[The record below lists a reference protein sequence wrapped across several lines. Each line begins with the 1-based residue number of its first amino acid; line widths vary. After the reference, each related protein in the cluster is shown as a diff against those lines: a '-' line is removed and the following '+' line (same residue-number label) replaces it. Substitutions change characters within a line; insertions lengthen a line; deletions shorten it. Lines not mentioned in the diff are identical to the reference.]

1 MKIKLYSK
9 IVLILIF
16 LSSGSYAAINNS
28 IVAKIGD
35 KIITSLDIENEI
47 KTILVISKQDLNQTN
62 VERTKRFAVQSLI
75 RSSLKRGEIEKYN
88 ITLYNEADLNLYLK
102 NIANNLNLKK
112 KDLKNFFISNDLNY
126 EIFVEKY
133 KTELLWN
140 TLIFSLYKNQ
150 ITINSVELEREL
162 SKALEKNKNSDIK
175 SEEIRENIINKQ
187 KQDQLNLFS
196 RSHYSTLENT
206 VLVNFK

>member
-1 MKIKLYSK
+1 M
-9 IVLILIF
+9 
-16 LSSGSYAAINNS
+16 
-28 IVAKIGD
+28 
-35 KIITSLDIENEI
+35 
-47 KTILVISKQDLNQTN
+47 
-62 VERTKRFAVQSLI
+62 
-75 RSSLKRGEIEKYN
+75 
-88 ITLYNEADLNLYLK
+88 
-102 NIANNLNLKK
+102 
-112 KDLKNFFISNDLNY
+112 
-126 EIFVEKY
+126 
-133 KTELLWN
+133 WN

-187 KQDQLNLFS
+187 KQDKLNLFS

>member
-88 ITLYNEADLNLYLK
+88 ITLYNEADLK

-187 KQDQLNLFS
+187 KQDKLNLFS

>member
-16 LSSGSYAAINNS
+16 LSGGSYAAINNS

-187 KQDQLNLFS
+187 KQDKLNLFS

>member
-1 MKIKLYSK
+1 MKIILLFK
-9 IVLILIF
+9 IIIF
-16 LSSGSYAAINNS
+16 LVFLFNNSFAAINNS

-47 KTILVISKQDLNQTN
+47 KTILIISKQDLNQNN
-62 VERTKRFAVQSLI
+62 VERTKRYAVQSLI
-75 RSSLKRGEIEKYN
+75 RTSLKKGEIEKYN
-88 ITLYNEADLNLYLK
+88 ITLYNETDLNLYLS
-102 NIANNLNLKK
+102 NIAKNLNLEK
-112 KDLKNFFISNDLNY
+112 KDLKNFFKANDLNY
-126 EIFVEKY
+126 EAFKEKY

-150 ITINSVELEREL
+150 ITVNSIELEREL
-162 SKALEKNKNSDIK
+162 SKVLENNKNSNVN
-175 SEEIRENIINKQ
+175 SEEIKENIINKQ
-187 KQDQLNLFS
+187 KQDKLNLFS

>member
-1 MKIKLYSK
+1 MLNVQKICSSIFNK
-9 IVLILIF
+9 IF
-16 LSSGSYAAINNS
+16 
-28 IVAKIGD
+28 
-35 KIITSLDIENEI
+35 
-47 KTILVISKQDLNQTN
+47 
-62 VERTKRFAVQSLI
+62 F
-75 RSSLKRGEIEKYN
+75 KRGEIEKYN

-187 KQDQLNLFS
+187 KQDKLNLFS

>member
-9 IVLILIF
+9 IIFFLIF
-16 LSSGSYAAINNS
+16 LSSGSNAVINNS

-47 KTILVISKQDLNQTN
+47 KTILVISKQDLNQIN

-102 NIANNLNLKK
+102 NIANNLNLEK
-112 KDLKNFFISNDLNY
+112 KDLKNFFTSNDLNY

-162 SKALEKNKNSDIK
+162 SKVLKKNKNSDIN
-175 SEEIRENIINKQ
+175 SEEIRESIINKQ
-187 KQDQLNLFS
+187 KQDKLNLFS

-206 VLVNFK
+206 VLINFK

>member
-62 VERTKRFAVQSLI
+62 VERTK
-75 RSSLKRGEIEKYN
+75 
-88 ITLYNEADLNLYLK
+88 DLQFNL
-102 NIANNLNLKK
+102 
-112 KDLKNFFISNDLNY
+112 
-126 EIFVEKY
+126 
-133 KTELLWN
+133 
-140 TLIFSLYKNQ
+140 
-150 ITINSVELEREL
+150 
-162 SKALEKNKNSDIK
+162 
-175 SEEIRENIINKQ
+175 
-187 KQDQLNLFS
+187 
-196 RSHYSTLENT
+196 
-206 VLVNFK
+206 

>member
-187 KQDQLNLFS
+187 KQDKLNLFS